1 MKKPTDTSQPKG
13 LTCEPAVRSK
23 ERTRTPCKGVKPAQ
37 SPQNLR
43 DFVQK
48 VLPMGVL
55 VQQTAAPSTIGTAM
69 TTPPPFGGWGA
80 HACICIDMGRQC
92 VQYFKPVCV

>member
-1 MKKPTDTSQPKG
+1 LIENQTEPSPKVMRKQPEADKTQVNLIG

-37 SPQNLR
+37 FPQNLR

-48 VLPMGVL
+48 VL
-55 VQQTAAPSTIGTAM
+55 
-69 TTPPPFGGWGA
+69 
-80 HACICIDMGRQC
+80 R
-92 VQYFKPVCV
+92 

>member
-37 SPQNLR
+37 FPQNLR

-48 VLPMGVL
+48 VLRKEYF
-55 VQQTAAPSTIGTAM
+55 VQQTAAPVPRRYCHDQP
-69 TTPPPFGGWGA
+69 TPLRGVGGA
-80 HACICIDMGRQC
+80 RVYMYR
-92 VQYFKPVCV
+92 YE

>member
-37 SPQNLR
+37 FPQNLK

-48 VLPMGVL
+48 VLRKEYF
-55 VQQTAAPSTIGTAM
+55 VQQTAVPVPKGTAM
-69 TTPPPFGGWGA
+69 TNPPPEGGWVA
-80 HACICIDMGRQC
+80 HACICIDMSRQC
-92 VQYFKPVCV
+92 VQCFKPVCV